1 MLKFTDLKLE
11 NQKVSSHQIGKKN
24 IIDVHAALNK
34 LLSRKDL
41 GFFQLPDRDKNWDD
55 SLKFSDQLKAR
66 GKHLIVIGLGG
77 SALGGRCLVDSLA
90 SAQHDDSLND
100 AGKAHSRPV
109 EGGKVGAALANHTV
123 EFLLNTDPLAV
134 ERVFSNS
141 KKIQYSQFLIISKSG
156 NTLEIACLLDLLIQR
171 LKSVNREIKDAI
183 SVITEDTENPLHLW
197 AVKSKV
203 LILPH
208 PKDVGGRFSVF
219 TPVGLVPAAFAGVD
233 LSGLRT
239 GAKAALNYAY
249 AATSPASATNAHK
262 AKNFVCEISAFY
274 LESFVRKESISVFWS
289 YIEQFN
295 SFSSWLVQLWAES
308 LAKQDSLI
316 EASTPVSYFGT
327 CDQHSVL
334 QQLMEG
340 AKDKSICFIRSSK
353 LQLQGECFSGQG
365 LTGFE
370 YLKLKILGEV
380 FQTQSQSTEMA
391 LQKSGRTTA
400 SIDIDE
406 LNELALGELLMSF
419 QLIVGVLGECLNIN
433 AFNQPGVE
441 LGKKITK
448 EKLTKSSSH

>member
-1 MLKFTDLKLE
+1 MLKFTALKLE
-11 NQKVSSHQIGKKN
+11 NQNASASRKN
-24 IIDVHAALNK
+24 EVRSALNN

-66 GKHLIVIGLGG
+66 GTHLIVIGFGG
-77 SALGGRCLVDSLA
+77 SALGGRCLIESLTDACNAHA
-90 SAQHDDSLND
+90 SS
-100 AGKAHSRPV
+100 V
-109 EGGKVGAALANHTV
+109 EGGKVDAALANNTV

-141 KKIQYSQFLIISKSG
+141 KKIQHSQFLIISKSG

-171 LKSVNREIKDAI
+171 LKSENREIKDAV

-197 AVKSKV
+197 AVQNKV

-233 LSGLRT
+233 LRGLRA
-239 GAKAALNYAY
+239 GAKAALSSAY
-249 AATSPASATNAHK
+249 AATKLAPSTSDLE
-262 AKNFVCEISAFY
+262 AKNFVCDISAFY

-365 LTGFE
+365 LKGFE
-370 YLKLKILGEV
+370 YLKSKILGEV
-380 FQTQSQSTEMA
+380 FQTQSQSTELA
-391 LQKSGRTTA
+391 LREAGRTTT

-419 QLIVGVLGECLNIN
+419 QLIIGVLGECLKIN